1 MQRVVLKTK
10 GNTTEIWNVFCVLSV
25 GFQLLRTN
33 SDNFM
38 VFLQYRL
45 QGCFLWDGAQF
56 YLFLGGEKRNNHSLA
71 KKENTNHIFSGSKC
85 VFDRWWGK
93 SDKKIMKI
101 IYSCLPSCSF
111 SCSSPLAW
119 ALRWIIYWL
128 NYHHNCIIIV
138 MIIIIVSQL

>member
-10 GNTTEIWNVFCVLSV
+10 GNTTEIWNVFCFLSV

-93 SDKKIMKI
+93 SDKIS
-101 IYSCLPSCSF
+101 IYGFLKRASQFTLFLMWSKNAPSLMVWLQM
-111 SCSSPLAW
+111 SP
-119 ALRWIIYWL
+119 
-128 NYHHNCIIIV
+128 
-138 MIIIIVSQL
+138 QDF